1 MIIKQK
7 YIDKLIQKDEEAF
20 EYIYAL
26 TKKGVYIIIYN
37 VVKDHSVVQDV
48 MQDVY
53 LKMLNSMHLYKKK
66 TNFYNWLLMIAK
78 NQAIDYYRKEKKIV
92 HMDEND
98 FQEQFS
104 SNEENPDEKNR
115 FESLLSVL
123 SEDERQIILL
133 KIVDNMKHKDI
144 ASLLDMP
151 LGTVLW
157 MYQEALKK
165 MKEVRE

>member
-7 YIDKLIQKDEEAF
+7 YIDRLIKKDEQTF
-20 EYIYAL
+20 EYIYDL

-37 VVKDHSVVQDV
+37 IVKDHDATQDI

-53 LKMLNSMHLYKKK
+53 LKMLSSIHTYQKT

-92 HMDEND
+92 HMDEVD
-98 FQEQFS
+98 FQQSFQTTEETPEQKDMF
-104 SNEENPDEKNR
+104 NT
-115 FESLLSVL
+115 LISVL
-123 SEDERQIILL
+123 NQEEKQIVLL
-133 KIVDNMKHKDI
+133 KIVDHMKHKDI
-144 ASLLDMP
+144 AILLNMP

-157 MYQEALKK
+157 IYREALKK
-165 MKEVRE
+165 MKEVRG